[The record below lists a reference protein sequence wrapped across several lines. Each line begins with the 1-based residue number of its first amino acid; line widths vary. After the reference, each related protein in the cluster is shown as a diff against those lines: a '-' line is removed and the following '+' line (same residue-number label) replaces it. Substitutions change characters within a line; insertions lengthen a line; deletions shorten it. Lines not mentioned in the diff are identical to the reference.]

1 MTNHNANA
9 NDSIDPELPTGDAF
23 VDAVVQDLQERDQSE
38 VAAWTLE
45 NRRDMA
51 DLGPRDV
58 AREEGVA
65 ADPDDADAVN
75 HVADAIELGYG
86 NYRQSMEEVEDDDD

>member
-9 NDSIDPELPTGDAF
+9 DDSIEAELPTGDAF
-23 VDAVVQDLQERDQSE
+23 VDTVVRELQERNQSE

-58 AREEGVA
+58 AREEGVV
-65 ADPDDADAVN
+65 ADPNDADAVD

-86 NYRQSMEEVEDDDD
+86 DYRQSMEEIEDVDD